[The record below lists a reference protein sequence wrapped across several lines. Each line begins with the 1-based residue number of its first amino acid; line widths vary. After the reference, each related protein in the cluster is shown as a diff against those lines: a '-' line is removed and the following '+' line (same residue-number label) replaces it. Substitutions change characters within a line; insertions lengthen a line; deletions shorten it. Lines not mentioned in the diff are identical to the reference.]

1 MINPFTKLDFILE
14 DHLENEAKNAKMAS
28 WKIQN
33 DILARLVVFIRKR
46 IKEEILE
53 LRTFGVM
60 LLLCNLPKW
69 SSYNTQGIIDSLY
82 ISDCPTG

>member
-1 MINPFTKLDFILE
+1 MNTGKFSAMINPFTKLDFILE

-69 SSYNTQGIIDSLY
+69 SSYNTQDII
-82 ISDCPTG
+82 

>member
-1 MINPFTKLDFILE
+1 MNTGKFSAMINPFTKLDFILE

-33 DILARLVVFIRKR
+33 DILARLAVFIRKR

-69 SSYNTQGIIDSLY
+69 SSYNTQGII
-82 ISDCPTG
+82 